1 MREALAFII
10 CICMSLFA
18 ISQTDTTTDTTTVI
32 TKNGNKKSTFVISE
46 SDTTT
51 VVPKSWNKNST
62 LAVNQTDTTTAI
74 SKNWDKSLTFSISY
88 NQSKLTNP
96 PIGYGINQAGGNMLF
111 NISAVYDKDKIIWSS
126 FLDWN
131 FGLLRLGSG
140 PLEAGSNQKIP
151 FQKISDRLKITSI
164 MGYRISKDSV
174 WSIGPGIDIT
184 TQVTPSYTDAD
195 GVLSGLFVRDIRGSG
210 TNPIQSRFF
219 SPTYATVYV
228 LGLIYKPSP
237 KFIFAY
243 SPATY
248 KGILVF
254 DDQVASLVGKVGA
267 NGLPTE
273 TIHGNDV
280 EIING
285 VPVFKNSFNQFGSYI
300 FTSYNDQFFK
310 DKFSVTSRLELFS
323 NYLNDPGELDVWW
336 QNSFNF
342 NLFKGLS
349 LSYMFNIFYD
359 ADVLVSITDDSV
371 PGGFTGEL
379 GQRVAIQRQL
389 MLQYRIAF

>member
-1 MREALAFII
+1 M
-10 CICMSLFA
+10 CIR
-18 ISQTDTTTDTTTVI
+18 D
-32 TKNGNKKSTFVISE
+32 
-46 SDTTT
+46 
-51 VVPKSWNKNST
+51 
-62 LAVNQTDTTTAI
+62 
-74 SKNWDKSLTFSISY
+74 
-88 NQSKLTNP
+88 
-96 PIGYGINQAGGNMLF
+96 
-111 NISAVYDKDKIIWSS
+111 
-126 FLDWN
+126 
-131 FGLLRLGSG
+131 R
-140 PLEAGSNQKIP
+140 LEAGSNQKIP

-285 VPVFKNSFNQFGSYI
+285 VPVFK
-300 FTSYNDQFFK
+300 
-310 DKFSVTSRLELFS
+310 
-323 NYLNDPGELDVWW
+323 
-336 QNSFNF
+336 
-342 NLFKGLS
+342 LS
-349 LSYMFNIFYD
+349 LIH
-359 ADVLVSITDDSV
+359 I
-371 PGGFTGEL
+371 
-379 GQRVAIQRQL
+379 
-389 MLQYRIAF
+389 